1 MARVV
6 VIGGGFGGM
15 ASAVR
20 LAKLGHAVT
29 LLEARPE
36 LGGALGSLEAEGF
49 RWDAGPSA
57 TALPAVVRDLFR
69 KSGRPLER
77 ELELLP
83 VDPIREHRFAD
94 GTRIRQPHG
103 RAAQE
108 RAIDE
113 GLGGGGAA
121 WLAYTES
128 FHETWET
135 VRRDYLERPWA
146 PDLVDRATRELV
158 FTRETLH
165 KRVRRAFK
173 DERLRSVALHGVRLE
188 GHDPRNVPAWMGFL
202 AYVEQKFGVWTVPG
216 GLSGVGDTLVKRLGE
231 RRVEVRLATPVRDLV
246 VRGGRVVAVA
256 TEAGDLDADVVVVA
270 IDPRRLPAL
279 APMVRHTM
287 PALPPVVSH
296 LGLGPGAPELP
307 AEVVLHGDPSLVV
320 RTTGE
325 APDGG
330 QAWTLLGRG
339 QLAED
344 VVTALARLK
353 IDVRPHLVTRIDRN
367 PRAIVEE
374 LHGSPYGVAWQGRRT
389 LTDRLSTRTP
399 LPGVFAAGAHATP
412 GAGVPFVGLGAA
424 LVAQEVGPA

>member
-6 VIGGGFGGM
+6 VVGGGFGGM

-20 LAKLGHAVT
+20 LAKLGHTVT
-29 LLEARPE
+29 LLEARDE
-36 LGGALGSLEAEGF
+36 LGGALGSLEVDGF
-49 RWDAGPSA
+49 RWDVGPST

-69 KSGRPLER
+69 KSGRPLDR
-77 ELELLP
+77 ELDLVP
-83 VDPIREHRFAD
+83 VDPIREHRFED
-94 GTRIRQPHG
+94 GTRLGLPHG

-113 GLGGGGAA
+113 GLGGGGAD

-135 VRRDYLERPWA
+135 IRREYLERPWA
-146 PDLVDRATRELV
+146 PDLVDRATRDLV
-158 FTRETLH
+158 FTRDTLH
-165 KRVRRAFK
+165 KRVRKAIK
-173 DERLRSVALHGVRLE
+173 DERLRAVALHGVRLE
-188 GHDPRNVPAWMGFL
+188 GHDPRNVPSWMGFL

-216 GLSGVGDTLVKRLGE
+216 GLSRVSETLVKRLGE
-231 RRVEVRLATPVRDLV
+231 RRVEVRTKTTVHDVV
-246 VRGGRVVAVA
+246 VREGRVVAVA
-256 TEAGDLDADVVVVA
+256 TEDGDLDADVVVVA
-270 IDPRRLPAL
+270 IDPRGLPAL
-279 APMVRHTM
+279 ARLVRHTM
-287 PALPPVVSH
+287 PALPPVVCH

-307 AEVVLHGDPSLVV
+307 AEVVFHGDPAIVV
-320 RTTGE
+320 RTTGQ

-339 QLAED
+339 RLAED
-344 VVTALARLK
+344 IVTALARLK
-353 IDVRPHLVTRIDRN
+353 VDVRPHLETRIDRT
-367 PRAIVEE
+367 PREIVED

-412 GAGVPFVGLGAA
+412 GAGVPLVGLGAA
-424 LVAQEVGPA
+424 LVAQEIGPA